1 MRVLKKGLTLGLC
14 MLFGITISSCS
25 NKKMQVKNCEIIHEL
40 EFGGI
45 YIKTTIEDFNKLGFE
60 YGDSV
65 DIKFSSGY
73 EMKDQPYYNGYYVDA
88 GESLLVGYPGYDYIK
103 ATLNY
108 GDDLWYIAKFK
119 DGDTGTVTVKLNKK
133 KKYLDIQNTMDITY
147 IDDRDKYEGTD
158 AEFVNFRDVSS
169 NVSVIKPNMIYR
181 SASPCDG
188 KHNRP
193 KYVDRLIDSANI
205 QYIMN
210 LADTVEKIESYITKY
225 NLETI
230 APYFLS
236 LYRNNKFFFTSTNNE
251 KIVPLAMNMNYK
263 SKEFQQKLA
272 QGFNAMAVSDGPYL
286 IHCLEGKDRTGFVCI
301 VVEALC
307 GATYQQMVND
317 YMETYKNYYGI
328 TLEKDPL
335 RYRIIKER
343 NIDAMLRFLS
353 GDDNVDLENTN
364 FSNSIKNYLIEGGM
378 TEANVNSFI
387 NKIKATN

>member
-1 MRVLKKGLTLGLC
+1 MKLLKKGLIVGLSL
-14 MLFGITISSCS
+14 LFGISIASCS
-25 NKKMQVKNCEIIHEL
+25 NKKMQVKNCEIEHEL

-45 YIKTTIEDFNKLGFE
+45 YIKTTIDDFNKLGFE

-65 DIKFSSGY
+65 DITFSSGY
-73 EMKDQPYYNGYYVDA
+73 KLLDQPYYNGYYVDA

-108 GDDLWYIAKFK
+108 GDDLWYIAKYK
-119 DGDTGTVTVKLNKK
+119 DGDTGTATVKLNKK

-147 IDDRDKYEGTD
+147 KDERTEYTTD
-158 AEFVNFRDVSS
+158 EEFANFRDVSS

-181 SASPCDG
+181 SASPCDN
-188 KHNRP
+188 KHNRSQ
-193 KYVDRLIDSANI
+193 YVDQLLGEANVD
-205 QYIMN
+205 YIMN
-210 LADTVEKIESYITKY
+210 LADTVEKIEAYITKY

-230 APYFLS
+230 SPNFMA
-236 LYRNNKFFFTSTNNE
+236 LYRNNKFFLSANPNE

-263 SKEFQQKLA
+263 SKEFQQKLS
-272 QGFNAMAVSDGPYL
+272 QGFNAMAASDGPYL

-307 GATYQQMVND
+307 GASYQEMLND

-328 TLEKDPL
+328 TEEKDPL

-353 GDDNVDLENTN
+353 GDDNINLETAD
-364 FSNSIKNYLIEGGM
+364 FSNSVKNYLIEGGM
-378 TEANVNSFI
+378 AEANVNSFI
-387 NKIKATN
+387 SKIKVSA